1 MAIRKLIDDINKGDV
16 NKKPFFVSAIER
28 FFEDQANT
36 NGNRDSGGFF
46 RPSGITQCA
55 RLNLY
60 NYLNVAPFVP
70 PDVSSMKRMFRGTEH
85 HRIWYDI
92 FVGSGLKVRGGNNE
106 KTFVQFDDPVIFGH
120 YDWIITDSK
129 NSDHLIEWKST
140 EWLSPK
146 ISWEHNVQ
154 WNLYSYILG
163 IHKGYLVKENP
174 ATLEI
179 LPIKMEL
186 DKPYIEEIL
195 GWLRMI
201 EDHANKKEML
211 EYASKCGPG
220 KSWKQTCPIY
230 QFCHG
235 EEGNSPWKLVVKKQ
249 RK

>member
-1 MAIRKLIDDINKGDV
+1 MTIRKLIDDINKGDSD
-16 NKKPFFVSAIER
+16 KKPFFVSAIER
-28 FFEDQANT
+28 FFEDQANM
-36 NGNRDSGGFF
+36 NGNRESGGFF

-60 NYLNVAPFVP
+60 NYLNVAPFIP
-70 PDVSSMKRMFRGTEH
+70 PDTASMRRMFRGTQH

-92 FVGSGLKVRGGNNE
+92 FVDAKLKVRGGDNE
-106 KTFVQFDDPVIFGH
+106 KTLVQLEDPTIFGH
-120 YDWIITDSK
+120 YDWIVTDNK
-129 NSDHLIEWKST
+129 NNDHLIEWKST
-140 EWLSPK
+140 EWLSSK

-163 IHKGYLVKENP
+163 IPRGYLVKENP

-186 DKPYIEEIL
+186 DELYIKEIID
-195 GWLRMI
+195 WLKMI
-201 EDHANKKEML
+201 EKSAKKKEVL
-211 EYASKCGPG
+211 DYASKCGKG
-220 KSWKQTCPIY
+220 RSWKETCPIY

-235 EEGNSPWKLVVKKQ
+235 EEGNDPWKLVVKKH